1 MQHQNL
7 IKIRATQDGVS
18 IVCDP
23 QAPLIDLL
31 SALNTRLQSHAQFY
45 KNADLKLNLGPRVL
59 QPEELTAI
67 RSMLEEFQL
76 RLSSIICEEQAL
88 FGRFEQEYG
97 CPVEIIPSDVAN
109 DRLSAEQETSD
120 TSSVYSS
127 SPRAGTDEETVI
139 VRQPC
144 RSGMA
149 VSSPGN
155 IIILGNVNPGAEV
168 KAEGDIIVMG
178 VLRGNAHAGA
188 TGNASAVII
197 ALTLDPKRIR
207 IADRLA
213 LPPDAN
219 ETSEEDVP
227 SSNSSPE
234 IAYIEG
240 SQIII
245 EQYTGRFPTG

>member
-1 MQHQNL
+1 MQQQNL

-18 IVCDP
+18 IVCDA

-31 SALNTRLQSHAQFY
+31 SALNTRLHSHAQFY
-45 KNADLKLNLGPRVL
+45 KNADLKLNLGSRVL
-59 QPEELTAI
+59 QPEELISI
-67 RSMLEEFQL
+67 RSMLEAFQL

-97 CPVEIIPSDVAN
+97 CPVEVIPSDPVN
-109 DRLSAEQETSD
+109 GRPSAERAGVPEPSSD
-120 TSSVYSS
+120 TPS
-127 SPRAGTDEETVI
+127 SPRSDGGSEETVI

-144 RSGMA
+144 RSGMSL
-149 VSSPGN
+149 SSSGN
-155 IIILGNVNPGAEV
+155 IVILGNVNPGAEV
-168 KAEGDIIVMG
+168 KAEGDVIVMG

-188 TGNASAVII
+188 AGNTSAVII
-197 ALTLDPKRIR
+197 ALTLDPNRIR

-213 LPPDAN
+213 LPPVDK
-219 ETSEEDVP
+219 DPGDPPP
-227 SSNSSPE
+227 SDSSPE

-245 EQYTGRFPTG
+245 EPYTGRFPVG